1 MKRLWVLFWLEKI
14 KVDNCNV
21 PGTDSKLPSFVKT
34 VPNPLFNH
42 FENTYRFSER
52 MIFDTRA
59 LGRAFEYEGQL

>member
-21 PGTDSKLPSFVKT
+21 PGTDSKVPFFDKS

-42 FENTYRFSER
+42 LKKVIVLVD
-52 MIFDTRA
+52 M
-59 LGRAFEYEGQL
+59 